1 MILVLVLVVFL
12 GAFVGV
18 GWFLGARSAR
28 RAGSW
33 PRDVPPPAVVYG
45 EGFEAGYRAAQE
57 AQAPLGAE
65 GGPGASGRPLQ
76 AWAPAPASAPPA
88 PPRTGSSLS
97 VPTVPTVPTPTGQAS
112 PIGPPAASAPPAPA
126 LTGRPAPLGPPAP
139 PSTEDLAAAKAAR
152 DLRAINIA
160 LYSASLLLVAAG
172 GLFIGA
178 AVPGPARAVTICAV
192 VALFYVGGVI
202 LHDRLPRLRPAAV
215 AFAGTGLALL
225 PVAGVL
231 FGVLTDEGPLAWFGT
246 ALIGTAAYLLA
257 AVRLQSRV
265 VAYLSIPFLLSIA
278 LSSVS
283 LIGGALIWYFTCS
296 IGVAALLAVLAH
308 PAPRWMP
315 EVLTRAVLDAHRV
328 LTPLALGASLLL
340 GSLLAPGE
348 RALLWVVA
356 AVHYAALLVF
366 VPVSK
371 TVHFYATR
379 LIATLAAVLIL
390 AALDLPFLW
399 AVMVLALCLAV
410 QVAGALVLAAPLRRL
425 LTPGARPSPVPP
437 GAGPGGAHTAAGPAP
452 TTSVGGEIDP
462 QERAQARYR
471 RDVLVTFALA
481 ALAAAVV
488 ASPLR
493 GDGPDGPDVLVPVL
507 LVLALGLWIAVRF
520 GGAAEVLVLPGVLLA
535 VIAPGESPW
544 RAELVLALSVGYFLL
559 RARAAMPVL
568 RERFLLAARAGGVL
582 LLPVAVMVHLRTLEL
597 PDARLGELA
606 LLAVVLGAVA
616 NHLAEVVRTRA
627 MRATPYS
634 PWVICTSSVISLV
647 AALVAAADS
656 GVGPVTAIAIWTT
669 VAAGLL
675 TTLLLPLVEEST
687 STQPTGG
694 PVTQQGG
701 PRAPRPV
708 LQGWYVEAA
717 GPVSLIVAACAC
729 AAAGFGYRTFEV
741 LLACAVVHGGLTAR
755 RAIDHRRRG
764 AYLLAAQI
772 AFTVLTAL
780 VSRDLDLT
788 VHGVLTVVAVGI
800 ALQEIVRVII
810 RRRLRDLG
818 LQASSAWLSTAA
830 LAALPLAYSVLAGPT
845 VQLGV
850 IVVHLA
856 LLLVVSVILFTVQ
869 HRTAAAYPALYA
881 LAASIAVLAG
891 GLETAPQGWLPRAPL
906 AMWGGALL
914 AAALL
919 LALVVVGVRSGEER
933 RRLPLRVGAGLF
945 ALEAGLFS
953 FADGGWDRVIVAAA
967 VAGALFAFS
976 RVDRLPWLDGI
987 AALAVIVLSTAFI
1000 QEVTLDMG
1008 GPAGSAVMQL
1018 LVGAVLAA
1026 GLLYLARDLLAMDD
1040 HGELR
1045 YRILGST
1052 ALCWA
1057 AVASLVATVPHQ
1069 EAIAGSVVLG
1079 VVAVLAVREV
1089 PAPRRPVAAELA
1101 FLVLVAAA
1109 QRITWAVSGG
1119 ITFFW
1124 AAQWW
1129 VVALAVLVAYSFL
1142 RGSARRGPLWLS
1154 AGAVVLS
1161 GTALLTITGGTAGAQ
1176 VWALCGHVLLLAAGV
1191 ALSRRLFSI
1200 WGAVGIV
1207 LALLWFLRGYT
1218 FLLLTVAALALLAF
1232 AVWKLNSQ
1240 TRGSEA
1246 TAPVQPGPPEVPAWD
1261 DGGEGPA
1268 RPGGG
1273 QAAPDAVQPAG
1284 RPGREPQA

>member
-1 MILVLVLVVFL
+1 M
-12 GAFVGV
+12 
-18 GWFLGARSAR
+18 S
-28 RAGSW
+28 
-33 PRDVPPPAVVYG
+33 PVPPSP
-45 EGFEAGYRAAQE
+45 ED
-57 AQAPLGAE
+57 
-65 GGPGASGRPLQ
+65 
-76 AWAPAPASAPPA
+76 
-88 PPRTGSSLS
+88 RT
-97 VPTVPTVPTPTGQAS
+97 
-112 PIGPPAASAPPAPA
+112 
-126 LTGRPAPLGPPAP
+126 
-139 PSTEDLAAAKAAR
+139 AAKAVR
-152 DLRAINIA
+152 DLRTINIA
-160 LYSASLLLVAAG
+160 LYAASLLLVAAG

-192 VALFYVGGVI
+192 VALFYAGGLI
-202 LHDRLPRLRPAAV
+202 LHAQLPRLRPAAV

-225 PVAGVL
+225 PVAGLL
-231 FGVLTDEGPLAWFGT
+231 FGVLTGEGPLAWFGT
-246 ALIGTAAYLLA
+246 ALIGTVAYLLA

-265 VAYLSIPFLLSIA
+265 VAYLSLPFFLSIA

-296 IGVAALLAVLAH
+296 IGVAALFAVLAH

-328 LTPLALGASLLL
+328 LTPLALAASLLL
-340 GSLLAPGE
+340 GSLLAPSD

-356 AVHYAALLVF
+356 AVHYGALLVF
-366 VPVSK
+366 VPVLRIL
-371 TVHFYATR
+371 HFYATR
-379 LIATLAAVLIL
+379 LVATLAAVFIM
-390 AALDLPFLW
+390 AALDLPFFW
-399 AVMVLALCLAV
+399 AVMVLALCTAL

-425 LTPGARPSPVPP
+425 LTPGATPPSDHT
-437 GAGPGGAHTAAGPAP
+437 GAVADDARTPDGPGGAPHADASGGAHAPDGPGGARGTAAPAASHSATGPGSAEAYSVVASPSIASPSVASPSIASPSIASPSFASPSVASPSLAGPAS
-452 TTSVGGEIDP
+452 TASVSRKVDP
-462 QERAQARYR
+462 EERARARYR
-471 RDVLVTFALA
+471 WDVLGTFALT

-493 GDGPDGPDVLVPVL
+493 GAGSDGPDVLIPVL
-507 LVLALGLWIAVRF
+507 LVLALGMWIAERF
-520 GGAAEVLVLPGVLLA
+520 GGAAEVLVLPGILLA
-535 VIAPGESPW
+535 VTAPVESPW
-544 RAELVLALSVGYFLL
+544 RTEVVLVLSVGYLLL
-559 RARAAMPVL
+559 RARASADIL

-582 LLPVAVMVHLRTLEL
+582 LLPVAVMVHLRLLEL
-597 PDARLGELA
+597 PDAGLEELA
-606 LLAVVLGAVA
+606 VLAVVLGAVA
-616 NHLAEVVRTRA
+616 NQLAEVVRTRA
-627 MRATPYS
+627 MRATLYS
-634 PWVICTSSVISLV
+634 PWVICTSSVLSLV
-647 AALVAAADS
+647 AALVAAAGS
-656 GVGPVTAIAIWTT
+656 GLGVVAAVAIWST

-675 TTLLLPLVEEST
+675 TTLVLPLVDEST
-687 STQPTGG
+687 TTQPPGG

-701 PRAPRPV
+701 PRATRPV

-717 GPVSLIVAACAC
+717 GPVSLLVAAFAS

-772 AFTVLTAL
+772 AFTALTAL

-810 RRRLRDLG
+810 RRRLRALG
-818 LQASSAWLSTAA
+818 LQSSSAWLSTAA

-891 GLETAPQGWLPRAPL
+891 VLETAPQGWLTRAPL
-906 AMWGGALL
+906 AMWVGALL
-914 AAALL
+914 AAACL
-919 LALVVVGVRSGEER
+919 LALVVLGSRSGEKS
-933 RRLPLRVGAGLF
+933 RRLPVRVGAGLF
-945 ALEAGLFS
+945 ALEAGLLS
-953 FADGGWDRVIVAAA
+953 FADGGWDRVLVAAV
-967 VAGALFAFS
+967 VAGALFVFS
-976 RVDRLPWLDGI
+976 RVDRLPWLDAV
-987 AALAVIVLSTAFI
+987 AALAVIVLATVFVE
-1000 QEVTLDMG
+1000 EVTLGMG
-1008 GPAGSAVMQL
+1008 GLPGSALMRL
-1018 LVGAVLAA
+1018 LIGAVLAA

-1045 YRILGST
+1045 YRILGTT

-1057 AVASLVATVPHQ
+1057 AVAALAATVPQQ
-1069 EAIAGSVVLG
+1069 EAVAGSVVLG
-1079 VVAVLAVREV
+1079 AVAVLTVREV
-1089 PAPRRPVAAELA
+1089 PVQRRPVTAELA

-1109 QRITWAVSGG
+1109 QRIAWVVSGG

-1129 VVALAVLVAYSFL
+1129 AVAFAVLAAYSFL
-1142 RGSARRGPLWLS
+1142 RGSARRGPVWLS
-1154 AGAVVLS
+1154 AAAVVLS
-1161 GTALLTITGGTAGAQ
+1161 GTGLLTITGGTAGTQ

-1191 ALSRRLFSI
+1191 ALSRRLFSL

-1232 AVWKLNSQ
+1232 AVWKLNTQ

-1246 TAPVQPGPPEVPAWD
+1246 PASVPPGPVVVPARD
-1261 DGGEGPA
+1261 DGGGDPV
-1268 RPGGG
+1268 RPGSG

-1284 RPGREPQA
+1284 RPGRELDA